1 MKDSA
6 AIINDM
12 YNVNV
17 YVFSKFLKKRLH
29 CIPLSCVCNTQI
41 VAPKI
46 ISVLCHFCFSPVGFL
61 EYHVL
66 NGCHIG
72 MVHCVL

>member
-6 AIINDM
+6 AIIHDM
-12 YNVNV
+12 YIVNV
-17 YVFSKFLKKRLH
+17 YVISKFLKKRLH
-29 CIPLSCVCNTQI
+29 CIPLSCVCITQL
-41 VAPKI
+41 VVQKT
-46 ISVLCHFCFSPVGFL
+46 ISVLSHFCFSPVGFL